1 MCGRFTLRTPTKDI
15 VKAFGLLDALDLKP
29 RFNIA
34 PTQQIAGIRLDPET
48 GTRKLSM
55 FRWGLIPSWA
65 DDPSIGNRMINA
77 RAESVAMK
85 PAYRNAFKKGRCLI
99 VADGFYEWKKVGSAK
114 QPFFIRL
121 KDDEPFAFAG
131 LSEHWHR
138 GELVFDSAT
147 IITTEPNEL
156 MESIHDR
163 MPVILSPEDYELW
176 LEPDF
181 HGQGKLLEMLKPYP
195 VEEMEAYPVSTV
207 VNNPRNEKEECIK
220 GVG

>member
-1 MCGRFTLRTPTKDI
+1 MCGRFTLRTSTKDI
-15 VKAFGLLDALDLKP
+15 VKQFGLLDAIDLKP
-29 RFNIA
+29 RYNIA
-34 PTQQIAGIRLDPET
+34 PTQHIAAIKLDPET

-55 FRWGLIPSWA
+55 CRWGLIPSWA
-65 DDPSIGNRMINA
+65 DDLKIGYSMINA

-85 PAYRNAFKKGRCLI
+85 PAYRSAFKKGRCLI
-99 VADGFYEWKKVGSAK
+99 VADGFFEWKKVGSAK
-114 QPFFIRL
+114 QPFFIRI

-138 GELVFDSAT
+138 GDQVIDSCA

-195 VEEMEAYPVSTV
+195 AEEMEASPVSTT
-207 VNNPRNEKEECIK
+207 VNNPRNETKECIEA
-220 GVG
+220 VR